1 MAAAG
6 RSVTFGRIAE
16 RYEEARGGVRRG
28 RELADAITPWLSP
41 HSRVLDVGAGT
52 GVVSAAL
59 AAAGHSVTPVELAPE
74 MARKAERRF
83 PAACVLADATRL
95 PMARASV
102 DAVTFVW
109 VLHHVD
115 DPVAALREAGRVVR
129 PGGSVIHVSGL
140 AAERSDDPIDIV
152 HGRLNDV
159 LRPGLVAAS
168 TDVAALGE
176 RAGLEVVGRSTAT
189 VTVESSPAD
198 AAKRLE
204 DRMYAHLWDLDDATW
219 TAVVQPAIDELR
231 SLPDPQLVRRRTARQ
246 PVIVMRAIPVS

>member
-1 MAAAG
+1 M
-6 RSVTFGRIAE
+6 TFGRIAE

-59 AAAGHSVTPVELAPE
+59 AAAGHTVTPVELAPE

-95 PMARASV
+95 PIARASV

-109 VLHHVD
+109 VLHHVG
-115 DPVAALREAGRVVR
+115 DPVAALWEAGRVVR

-140 AAERSDDPIDIV
+140 AATSP
-152 HGRLNDV
+152 
-159 LRPGLVAAS
+159 
-168 TDVAALGE
+168 
-176 RAGLEVVGRSTAT
+176 GRSTSLSRPCTMSIGSSERSAARPDTWMTDPPGRTTRPASRNAAT
-189 VTVESSPAD
+189 GSP
-198 AAKRLE
+198 
-204 DRMYAHLWDLDDATW
+204 T
-219 TAVVQPAIDELR
+219 
-231 SLPDPQLVRRRTARQ
+231 
-246 PVIVMRAIPVS
+246 

>member
-1 MAAAG
+1 M
-6 RSVTFGRIAE
+6 TFGRIAE
-16 RYEEARGGVRRG
+16 RYEEARGGIRRG
-28 RELADAITPWLSP
+28 RELADAITPWLAP

-59 AAAGHSVTPVELAPE
+59 AAAGHSVTPVDLAPE
-74 MARKAERRF
+74 MVRKAERRF
-83 PAACVLADATRL
+83 PGACILADATQL
-95 PMARASV
+95 PVAGASV

-109 VLHHVD
+109 VLHHVG
-115 DPVAALREAGRVVR
+115 DPVAALREAGRVLR

-152 HGRLNDV
+152 YGRLNDV

-168 TDVAALGE
+168 IDVAALGE
-176 RAGLEVVGRSTAT
+176 RAGLEVVGRSTAA
-189 VTVESSPAD
+189 VTVETSPAD

-231 SLPDPQLVRRRTARQ
+231 SLPDSQLVRHRTARQ
-246 PVIVMRAIPVS
+246 PVILMRAMSVS